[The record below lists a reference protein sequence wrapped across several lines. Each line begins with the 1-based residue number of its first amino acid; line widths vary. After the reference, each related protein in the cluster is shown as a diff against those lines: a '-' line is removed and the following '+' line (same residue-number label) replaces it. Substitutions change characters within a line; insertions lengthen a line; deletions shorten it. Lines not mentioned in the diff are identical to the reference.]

1 MADEDKSAGYRTG
14 YVAIVGRPN
23 VGKSTLLNRLVGQK
37 LSITSRKPQTTRQRI
52 TGIVTL
58 DDAQLLFVDTPG
70 FQLRHDSALNRS
82 MNRAVTQALADVD
95 AVLMV
100 IEAGQF
106 SSDDLAVMAL
116 LPAGRPTLLA
126 INKTD
131 KLEDRRLLLPF
142 IEKVTDQRAFDEIV
156 PVSASKGHAVD
167 SLARVIAKYLPVH
180 AALYTADEITESSER
195 FLATELIR
203 EKLFRLLGDEL
214 PYVSAVLMERF
225 VMEGSMRRISAAI
238 IVDKDSHKGIVVG
251 AKGSRLREIGTRARL
266 DMEKLFGGKVHLEL
280 WVRVKGG
287 WGDDD
292 RILKQL
298 GYD

>member
-1 MADEDKSAGYRTG
+1 MSDKTAEKEFRTG

-58 DDAQLLFVDTPG
+58 DHAQILFVDTPG
-70 FQLRHDSALNRS
+70 FQRRHASALNRS
-82 MNRAVTQALADVD
+82 MNRSVTQALADVD

-100 IEAGQF
+100 IEADHF
-106 SSDDLAVMAL
+106 SEEDREIMAM
-116 LPAGRPTLLA
+116 LPAGKPVLLA
-126 INKTD
+126 VNKTD
-131 KLEDRRLLLPF
+131 RLKERLELLPF
-142 IEKVTDQRAFDEIV
+142 IEKVAKHRAFDEII
-156 PVSASKGHAVD
+156 PVSASKGHAI
-167 SLARVIAKYLPVH
+167 STLCKTIAKYLPV
-180 AALYTADEITESSER
+180 APAIYTDDEITESSER
-195 FLATELIR
+195 FLAAELVR

-214 PYVSAVLMERF
+214 PYICAVSIDRF
-225 VMEGSMRRISAAI
+225 VMEGRMRRISASI

-251 AKGSRLREIGTRARL
+251 AKGSRLREIGTLSRL
-266 DMEKLFGGKVHLEL
+266 DMEKLFDGKVHLEL

-287 WGDDD
+287 WSDDE
-292 RILKQL
+292 RALKQL

>member
-1 MADEDKSAGYRTG
+1 MTEKDTTAEFRTG

-58 DDAQLLFVDTPG
+58 DRAQILFVDTPG
-70 FQLRHDSALNRS
+70 FQKKHASALNRS
-82 MNRAVTQALADVD
+82 MNRAVTQALTDVD
-95 AVLMV
+95 VVLMV

-106 SSDDLAVMAL
+106 TSEDREIMAM
-116 LPAGRPTLLA
+116 LPAGKPALLA
-126 INKTD
+126 VNKTD
-131 KLEDRRLLLPF
+131 RLKERRELLPF
-142 IEKVTDQRAFDEIV
+142 IDKLVKHRSFDEIV
-156 PVSASKGHAVD
+156 PVSASKGHAVGT
-167 SLARVIAKYLPVH
+167 LCKVIANYLPV
-180 AALYTADEITESSER
+180 APAIYTDDEITESSER
-195 FLATELIR
+195 FLAAEMVR

-214 PYVSAVLMERF
+214 PYICAVSIDNF
-225 VMEGSMRRISAAI
+225 VVEGRLRRIAASI
-238 IVDKDSHKGIVVG
+238 IVDKESHKGIVVG
-251 AKGSRLREIGTRARL
+251 AKGSRLREIGALARR

-287 WGDDD
+287 WSDDD
-292 RILKQL
+292 RALKQL